1 MGKRYAQLTNGDCP
15 KHAQE
20 LNGKELNITWAGTPP
35 FISWHR
41 PGYGSD
47 FLVVKL
53 LAEKF
58 GFTTNFLRE
67 HIVDIEISN
76 GTYAGMLYRVSDIY
90 FY

>member
-20 LNGKELNITWAGTPP
+20 LHGKEINITWAGTPP
-35 FISWHR
+35 FISWRR

-47 FLVVKL
+47 FLIVKL